1 MRERARYLVELVAFL
16 AVVILLW
23 ELAVQGLRVNALLLP
38 DPLNVLAAFSKFWRL
53 ILGETLYTL
62 IEALLGFALAV
73 VVGVLIALGVTY
85 WAPFRRIVVPVIA
98 ALNSTPSVV
107 VAPIFVIWLGIDIP
121 SKVALAFLISFF
133 PIVINAARGLTDVEP
148 ELLDFYR
155 LLRAT
160 EWRVFRSLRL
170 PSSLPAL
177 FDGMKLALPIAIIG
191 AIIAEFVASK
201 RGIGYQ
207 ILIAYSH
214 FNTGFVFAAVIVVA
228 VVSTLL
234 FQLLRLIER
243 RVLSWREVA
252 Q

>member
-1 MRERARYLVELVAFL
+1 MRERLRYLVELVAFL

-23 ELAVQGLRVNALLLP
+23 ELGVQALRINALILP
-38 DPLNVLAAFSKFWRL
+38 DPLTVLAQFTRLWRL
-53 ILGETLYTL
+53 ILGETLYTMV
-62 IEALLGFALAV
+62 EALLGFALAV
-73 VVGVLIALGVTY
+73 VVGLLIALGVTY
-85 WAPFRRIVVPVIA
+85 WAPFRRLVIPVIA

-107 VAPIFVIWLGIDIP
+107 VAPIFVIWLGIELP

-155 LLRAT
+155 LLRAG
-160 EWRVFRSLRL
+160 EWRIFRSLRL
-170 PSSLPAL
+170 PSSMPAL

-207 ILIAYSH
+207 ILVAYSH
-214 FNTGFVFAAVIVVA
+214 FNTGFVFASVIVVA
-228 VVSTLL
+228 VVSTVL

-243 RVLSWREVA
+243 RVLSWREVL

>member
-1 MRERARYLVELVAFL
+1 MGERGRYLVELLAFL
-16 AVVILLW
+16 GVVVLLW
-23 ELAVQGLRVNALLLP
+23 ELGVQVLRVNALILP
-38 DPLNVLAAFSKFWRL
+38 DPLNVLGAFGKFWRL
-53 ILGETLYTL
+53 ILGETLYTM

-73 VVGVLIALGVTY
+73 VVGLLIALGVTY

-107 VAPIFVIWLGIDIP
+107 VAPIFVIWLGIELP
-121 SKVALAFLISFF
+121 SKIALAFLISFF

-155 LLRAT
+155 LLRAR
-160 EWRVFRSLRL
+160 EWRIFRSLRL
-170 PSSLPAL
+170 PSSFPAL
-177 FDGMKLALPIAIIG
+177 FDGMKLALPISIIG

-207 ILIAYSH
+207 ILVAYSH

-228 VVSTLL
+228 VSSTLL

-243 RVLSWREVA
+243 RVLSWREVS